1 MKTGK
6 IVVLFLIQP
15 YHTYLIYCAL
25 LLLELPRKKDRK
37 MQAEKAEEKNCKSSR
52 RGAANF
58 RTAGAIVAR
67 LLAARAS
74 LK

>member
-1 MKTGK
+1 
-6 IVVLFLIQP
+6 
-15 YHTYLIYCAL
+15 
-25 LLLELPRKKDRK
+25 
-37 MQAEKAEEKNCKSSR
+37 MQAEKAEEKTASR
-52 RGAANF
+52 RAAAANF

>member
-37 MQAEKAEEKNCKSSR
+37 MQAEKAEEKTASR
-52 RGAANF
+52 RAAAANF